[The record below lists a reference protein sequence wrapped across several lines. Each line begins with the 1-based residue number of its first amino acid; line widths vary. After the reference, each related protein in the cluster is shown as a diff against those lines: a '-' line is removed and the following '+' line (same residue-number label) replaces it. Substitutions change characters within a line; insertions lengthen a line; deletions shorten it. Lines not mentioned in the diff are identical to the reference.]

1 MKSETKQLIAAET
14 AKSIYAAYPNLW
26 ERFGEKGVMHTEKD
40 NHHHLD
46 HLETAFDIDDDAIF
60 LDYTKWLE
68 SVLSSRGVETALI
81 VDNFERLMKILPGK
95 VELEEETFMLACLKK
110 ANALLNQA

>member
-1 MKSETKQLIAAET
+1 MKMETKQLIAAET

-26 ERFGEKGVMHTEKD
+26 ERFGEKGFIHTEKD

-46 HLETAFDIDDDAIF
+46 HLETAFSMKDEDIF

-68 SVLSSRGVETALI
+68 TVLQSRGVETALI
-81 VDNFERLMKILPGK
+81 IDNFNRLMDILPGK
-95 VELEEETFMLACLKK
+95 VAAEEEVFMLTCLEK
-110 ANALLNQA
+110 ANALLKQA